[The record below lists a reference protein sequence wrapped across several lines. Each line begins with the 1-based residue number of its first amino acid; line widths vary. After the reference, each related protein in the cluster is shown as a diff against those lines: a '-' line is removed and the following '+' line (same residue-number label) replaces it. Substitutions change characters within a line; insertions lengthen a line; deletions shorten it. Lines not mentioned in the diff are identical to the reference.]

1 MHRIAESPG
10 PLSKHFPRQ
19 IKVNLETDVDL
30 ETIVDE
36 EEDSESD
43 GDDVGIE
50 AIDEIVLPGNES
62 LIDDNADVEEDDKEV
77 EEDDK
82 EVEEDDKEVEED
94 DKEVEEDDKEVE
106 EDDKEVEEDD
116 KEVEEDDKEVKEAKE
131 DVVFEVSHD
140 LSPEED
146 ISIRYYED
154 VSPVVEHFS
163 LMRKENGMYIV
174 PFSKPL
180 VIQTPV
186 VVLNEP
192 LTNTASLKV
201 SAKFAKFID
210 GVEQSI
216 LAATKVNKSLWFK
229 KDLDNSTIEGGFK
242 SFLDGNNLKVKV
254 DKDLASFDEEERLI
268 GNDFETPIGVRCIL
282 EASEINFGQ
291 LEFGVIFSL
300 VQVQLV
306 KPPKCKITKFKKPV
320 TTYFE

>member
-19 IKVNLETDVDL
+19 IKVDLETDVDL

-50 AIDEIVLPGNES
+50 AIDEIVLP
-62 LIDDNADVEEDDKEV
+62 DNADVEEDEEVKEVEEVEEVEEVVEKEDEEVEEDEEVVAKEDEEDDKEV

-82 EVEEDDKEVEED
+82 EVE
-94 DKEVEEDDKEVE
+94 
-106 EDDKEVEEDD
+106 
-116 KEVEEDDKEVKEAKE
+116 EAKE

-229 KDLDNSTIEGGFK
+229 KDLDNATIEGGFK
-242 SFLDGNNLKVKV
+242 SFLDGNILKVKV